1 MLVYA
6 VRMRFDLEFPL
17 FTLFG
22 SAARETVK
30 QNRKKKNK
38 LNELY
43 RKAQSSMCTDKKV
56 KIQDS
61 KA

>member
-1 MLVYA
+1 MLYECVLILNFPCSHYSA
-6 VRMRFDLEFPL
+6 QRLEKL
-17 FTLFG
+17 SSKIG
-22 SAARETVK
+22 KR
-30 QNRKKKNK
+30 KNK